1 MLRWFACMLF
11 FLSPLTLD
19 AQYQCDFTIQGN
31 VIDEHDGSELGYAN
45 VVVVGQNQA
54 AMSDEKGWYTLKA
67 VCPETLVLACSH
79 VGCETVYD
87 TLEVYANLEHNFYPE
102 HHVELLEGISIEARS
117 EEKESLS
124 IMSTM
129 YNLERALGSSLGE
142 SLTQI
147 TGVNTLNTGAS
158 IAKPMMHG
166 LHSNRLLIM
175 NNGIRQE
182 GQQWGREHAPEIDPF
197 IADELVVIKGAS
209 SVQYG
214 PDAIAGVVLVNPK
227 PLPDELGIGASLNL
241 IGQSNG
247 RAGNTDLAL
256 EGRAKKLPAFRWRV
270 QGSLKKVGNQH
281 APDYYLKNTGYEEAN
296 FSGAA
301 SLVDKGRGVEFYYSQ
316 FNTKLGIFSAA
327 HIGNLSDLQR
337 AFESDR
343 PLDSAGF
350 SYNIVNPYQF
360 VTHELIK
367 AKGFINAGERG
378 KLEIIYARQYNLRQ
392 EFDNGRGS
400 DDVPALNFEITTQT
414 LDAVWK
420 VRTSNTFQYR
430 LGTNTLAQG
439 NTYTG
444 RLFIPNFKKWNAGL
458 FGVAR
463 KKFENNWAVELGARM
478 DYIRLRVFIREGEDI
493 VVYPHEFLQPS
504 ASLASSKQL
513 SKSMKWTS
521 NLATAWRPPTVNE
534 WYSRGVHHGAATYEI
549 GDTSLVQEVSYS
561 WSNQLLLDIG
571 RWNAEAEVYVNFMD
585 GFINQ
590 QATFPATLTIRG
602 AFPTFR
608 YEQTDALLY
617 GLDSRISY
625 MLTEEVSVIS
635 QTSLLR
641 ARDLTKGGWI
651 AQMPADQ
658 SRIELL
664 YEPFHKNGDQN
675 LYVSV
680 NTQWVNKQWRVESN
694 GDYVPPPE
702 GFWLVGANAGI
713 IIPREKSEI
722 GIHLDVN
729 NALNQRYRQ
738 YLNRF
743 RYFGDELG
751 RNFILRLTATF

>member
-67 VCPETLVLACSH
+67 VCPGTLVLACSH

-420 VRTSNTFQYR
+420 VRPSNTFQYR

>member
-1 MLRWFACMLF
+1 MHRWFACMLL
-11 FLSPLTLD
+11 FLSPLILD
-19 AQYQCDFTIQGN
+19 AQDRCDITIQGN

-45 VVVVGQNQA
+45 VVVVGQDIA
-54 AMSDEKGWYTLKA
+54 TISDEQGRYVIEG
-67 VCPETLVLACSH
+67 VCLGTVILSCSH
-79 VGCETVYD
+79 IGCETVYD
-87 TLEVYANLEHNFYPE
+87 TLEVTNNIEHNFYPE
-102 HHVELLEGISIEARS
+102 HHVELLEGISVEARS

-124 IMSTM
+124 IMSKIE
-129 YNLERALGSSLGE
+129 NPERIKGANLGE

-147 TGVNTLNTGAS
+147 AGVNTLNTGAS
-158 IAKPMMHG
+158 ISKPMVHG

-175 NNGIRQE
+175 NNGVRQE

-197 IADELVVIKGAS
+197 IADELAVIKGAS

-227 PLPDELGIGASLNL
+227 PLPDELGVGASLNL

-247 RAGNTDLAL
+247 RAGNTGVVL

-301 SLVDKGRGVEFYYSQ
+301 SLSDNGRGVEVYYSQ
-316 FNTKLGIFSAA
+316 FNTNLGIFSAA

-350 SYNIVNPYQF
+350 SYNIVNPYQS
-360 VTHELIK
+360 VTHELVK
-367 AKGFINAGERG
+367 TKGFIKTGERG

-392 EFDNGRGS
+392 EFDNGRGP

-420 VRTSNTFQYR
+420 VKPSNIFQYR
-430 LGTNTLAQG
+430 LGANTLAQG

-444 RLFIPNFKKWNAGL
+444 RFFIPNFKKWNAGL

-463 KKFENNWAVELGARM
+463 KKFENNWAVEFGARM

-504 ASLASSKQL
+504 ASLAVTKKL
-513 SKSMKWTS
+513 SKSIQWTS
-521 NLATAWRPPTVNE
+521 NLATAWRPPTLNE

-549 GDTSLVQEVSYS
+549 GDTSLVQEMSYS
-561 WSNQLLLDIG
+561 WSNQLLLDVG

-590 QATFPATLTIRG
+590 QAAFPATLTIRG

-625 MLTEEVSVIS
+625 LLTEEVSLVS

-641 ARDLTKGGWI
+641 ARDLTKGGWV

-658 SRIELL
+658 SRMELL
-664 YEPFHKNGDQN
+664 YEPFDKNGDQN
-675 LYVSV
+675 LYMSV

-694 GDYVPPPE
+694 SDYVPPPD

-713 IIPREKSEI
+713 TIPLEKAEF

-751 RNFILRLTATF
+751 RNFILRLTATL